1 MTSLVTTPASA
12 RDNDGIH
19 KSARLMQ
26 ALGARG
32 GPIWSELTPE
42 EAGALSAAMEQLDPE
57 SGPAR
62 ESIASAFLD
71 DGATDLATTD
81 AGPRGAIW
89 RQIATLETGDLNAI
103 VAGEHPQTIAL
114 IVSRIDPAAS
124 ARLLRSLTPPV
135 ALDVLRRLL
144 KLGAPH
150 PAALSAVETRLID
163 HMSAAPAGDGHE
175 RVARIFDRLD
185 GRDEKKLL
193 AALENAE
200 PGAGERVRAL
210 MFTFDDLAALSAAG
224 LQTLL
229 ASADRANVVVALK
242 GAKPGT
248 AQAFFDNMTSR
259 AGAFLRDE
267 IEAAGPVRRSD
278 IEAARADLVA
288 LARTLIQRGEIGA
301 RDGDDEL
308 VE

>member
-1 MTSLVTTPASA
+1 MTSLVTKPASTQ
-12 RDNDGIH
+12 DDDGIL

-81 AGPRGAIW
+81 AGLRGAIW

-103 VAGEHPQTIAL
+103 VADEHPQTIAL

-124 ARLLRSLTPPV
+124 ARLLRSLTPPI

-144 KLGAPH
+144 KLGTPH
-150 PAALSAVETRLID
+150 PAALSAVENRLTD
-163 HMSAAPAGDGHE
+163 QMSTAPAGDGHE

-242 GAKPGT
+242 GAKPAT

-267 IEAAGPVRRSD
+267 IEATGPVRRSD

-288 LARTLIQRGEIGA
+288 LARMLIQHGEIGG
-301 RDGDDEL
+301 RDSDDEL